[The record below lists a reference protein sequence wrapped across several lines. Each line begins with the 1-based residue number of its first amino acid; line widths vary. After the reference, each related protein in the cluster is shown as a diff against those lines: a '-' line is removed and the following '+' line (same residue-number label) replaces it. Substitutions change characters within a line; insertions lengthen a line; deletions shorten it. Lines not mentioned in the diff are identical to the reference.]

1 MILREGDFIQCQYQ
15 SDLPV
20 GARCARQLIDD
31 SETDW
36 QESEDFESETE
47 ADDRRPIENSAD
59 SVDGMMNIIVYRIVD
74 EGSLHRKAVA
84 IQILPWDASQQIIRR
99 VLQVWTDIRVTD
111 VKLHLVHTSILADPD
126 HRQYEAVYILEDRTQ
141 RKPGVE
147 IILTTAADTLRLYSG
162 NFEVKW
168 CPEQATINEVQ
179 GLLAVQSFCQRADVQ
194 CFHQRNAAPWINEGP
209 IKVRS
214 GDYHKLSYDEVSLR
228 STQRQQVK
236 RRAFIEAILFQGMVL
251 LCLSLFWL
259 TVVLLHR
266 DNRATATRVG
276 GRLCYRRPK
285 REVSGR
291 RQKVKAILYIIG
303 CIHADAIP
311 CYGHCHDQGVSLGQ
325 TWKRDDG
332 IVDWSNSD
340 IAALRLSSAGVER
353 HGIRTVDGTNPYLCF
368 EENGP
373 HAVAL
378 TKSAIISHRPNQ
390 EIQQNFDDVV
400 PYTYRGIPG
409 VIIAPP
415 RWQEHPTYRTAIS
428 DRDSNKTG
436 EWAIDDA
443 FQILGHQ
450 TRPPA
455 NPAT

>member
-1 MILREGDFIQCQYQ
+1 M
-15 SDLPV
+15 
-20 GARCARQLIDD
+20 
-31 SETDW
+31 
-36 QESEDFESETE
+36 
-47 ADDRRPIENSAD
+47 
-59 SVDGMMNIIVYRIVD
+59 
-74 EGSLHRKAVA
+74 
-84 IQILPWDASQQIIRR
+84 
-99 VLQVWTDIRVTD
+99 
-111 VKLHLVHTSILADPD
+111 
-126 HRQYEAVYILEDRTQ
+126 
-141 RKPGVE
+141 
-147 IILTTAADTLRLYSG
+147 
-162 NFEVKW
+162 
-168 CPEQATINEVQ
+168 
-179 GLLAVQSFCQRADVQ
+179 QSFCQRADVQ
-194 CFHQRNAAPWINEGP
+194 CFHQHNAAPWINEGP

-251 LCLSLFWL
+251 LCLPLFWL

-291 RQKVKAILYIIG
+291 RQKVKAILHIVG

-332 IVDWSNSD
+332 IVHWSNSD
-340 IAALRLSSAGVER
+340 IAALRLSSAAVER

-415 RWQEHPTYRTAIS
+415 RWQEHPTYRTALATGIVTRQANGRLTMPFRSWVIKHGHPQIRLHRDFAMRPQLLVHLPDYVRRIWHDYIS
-428 DRDSNKTG
+428 DVG
-436 EWAIDDA
+436 
-443 FQILGHQ
+443 LGSRAYC
-450 TRPPA
+450 TTTAYGGR
-455 NPAT
+455 